1 MLRNIKTVKIM
12 LNNKKGGK
20 ADCKNYK
27 SISVTSSIDKTCKN
41 FVKTIVKMLF
51 LNASQD
57 LESLALEY

>member
-1 MLRNIKTVKIM
+1 M

-27 SISVTSSIDKTCKN
+27 SISLTSSIDKTCKN